1 MTRQRR
7 EGGKVSERGGHRGL
21 LMDRFAADFAP
32 TRLPGSPQ
40 EILDRIT
47 GVFFGVEL
55 ILQEFSVDALF
66 TVTLS
71 AMLADVTARPFLGS
85 GLFLSGFPSGIVPH
99 HPRNYLLVALLAVA
113 RAASIRRPPV
123 AVILAAL
130 APGPAACQRAG
141 PPRRPAVR
149 PRARRSRPG
158 RPAARPR
165 AHPSRPES
173 PGRTVSRRVRWGS
186 SCTGDHPGRGPVR
199 RPRR

>member
-85 GLFLSGFPSGIVPH
+85 GPFPPGIVPH

-130 APGPAACQRAG
+130 AAGAGSLPAS
-141 PPRRPAVR
+141 RPATASRGTAPR
-149 PRARRSRPG
+149 PPKPAGEARGTTPRPPK
-158 RPAARPR
+158 PA
-165 AHPSRPES
+165 
-173 PGRTVSRRVRWGS
+173 RVTR
-186 SCTGDHPGRGPVR
+186 
-199 RPRR
+199 